1 MRTPLLPRAL
11 PVLLLLILLGSG
23 TYAAGLELND
33 TTSSGRRGP
42 FSGDHSAGG
51 LAVSA
56 GSEVST
62 ISEMPSGSELSST
75 GDYDYS
81 EEYDNEP
88 QISGYVI
95 DDSVRV
101 EQVVKPKKNKTEAE
115 KTSEKPK
122 RKKKG
127 GKSGKGRRN
136 KKKKRKNPCAA
147 EFQNYCIHGECRYI
161 ENMEEVSCNCHHD
174 YFGVRCGEKSMKT
187 QSGDE
192 SDLSKIALAVITV
205 FISVISLTAIVIFI
219 TVQVRKRHFR
229 EYEGEAEERRRLRQD
244 TGNVHTIA

>member
-33 TTSSGRRGP
+33 TTSSGRGGL

-62 ISEMPSGSELSST
+62 TSEMPSGSELST

-101 EQVVKPKKNKTEAE
+101 EQVVKPKKSKTEAE

-147 EFQNYCIHGECRYI
+147 EFQNYCIHGECKYI

-192 SDLSKIALAVITV
+192 SDLSKIALAAITV

-229 EYEGEAEERRRLRQD
+229 EYEGEAEERRRLRQE
-244 TGNVHTIA
+244 TGNVHAIA